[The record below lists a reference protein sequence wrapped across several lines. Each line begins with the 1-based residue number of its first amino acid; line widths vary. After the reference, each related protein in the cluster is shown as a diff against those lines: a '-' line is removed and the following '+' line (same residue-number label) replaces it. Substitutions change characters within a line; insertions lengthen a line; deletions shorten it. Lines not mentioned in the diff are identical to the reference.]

1 MTRVWKPLLGA
12 MVALVAALP
21 GSATDFS
28 DGNIHKND
36 YKWVQFNL
44 MDSEK
49 ARIPFGSQ
57 EDQYLE
63 MEFGARSG
71 IFDFYG
77 YVDWFD
83 IFNRKGDDR
92 HAMGSA
98 ANGTEVDQDNMFTKL
113 APRISLDALFQRDL
127 SFGPVKELYI
137 ANEMDIGDRRL
148 WEQYI
153 GIGSDVMVPWL
164 GKVGV
169 NLMKRYVRE
178 NYGADNEG
186 RWDGYQLATNYFKP
200 FIHFDN
206 KTFIAYQGYLD
217 YKFKATNLRNDP
229 NDNGLHATHSVEW
242 FNGFYWHSDR
252 YALGYG
258 LKVFNNM
265 ALVQDGGPT
274 YNAAKPKQDTTGI
287 GHYFSA
293 TYKW

>member
-1 MTRVWKPLLGA
+1 MKKFSLCFGSSLLVVCA
-12 MVALVAALP
+12 SVPMH
-21 GSATDFS
+21 ATDYS

-36 YKWVQFNL
+36 YKWIQFNL
-44 MDSEK
+44 MASEN
-49 ARIPFGSQ
+49 ARIPFGAQS
-57 EDQYLE
+57 DQYLE
-63 MEFGARSG
+63 MEFGGRSG

-77 YVDWFD
+77 YTDWFD
-83 IFNRKGDDR
+83 VFNRKGDDR
-92 HAMGSA
+92 HATGPSPA
-98 ANGTEVDQDNMFTKL
+98 GDKDNMFTKL
-113 APRISLDALFQRDL
+113 APRISLDALLRKDL

-153 GIGSDVMVPWL
+153 GIGADVMVPWL

-178 NYGADNEG
+178 NYGANNEG
-186 RWDGYQLATNYFKP
+186 KWDGYQLATNYFKP
-200 FIHFDN
+200 IVHFEN
-206 KTFIAYQGYLD
+206 KSFIAYQGYLD
-217 YKFKATNLRNDP
+217 YKFKATKLRDDP
-229 NDNGLHATHSVEW
+229 SDNGLHATHSVEW
-242 FNGFYWHSDR
+242 FNGFYWHTEH

-258 LKVFNNM
+258 LKVFDNM

-274 YNAAKPKQDTTGI
+274 YNPAKPKQDTTGI